1 MITEASVEG
10 LELLESLLKS
20 IKEMKRMA
28 NYCYSIETREE
39 VGKLLKV
46 LNDTKALL
54 TFLQDQNDGTIVY
67 VLEKLGRGDFKLSD
81 LLLKRET
88 TTQRDVP

>member
-20 IKEMKRMA
+20 IKEMKRMT

-46 LNDTKALL
+46 
-54 TFLQDQNDGTIVY
+54 I
-67 VLEKLGRGDFKLSD
+67 GDFRLSD

>member
-1 MITEASVEG
+1 MITEASIEG

-46 LNDTKALL
+46 
-54 TFLQDQNDGTIVY
+54 I
-67 VLEKLGRGDFKLSD
+67 GDFRLSD

>member
-46 LNDTKALL
+46 L
-54 TFLQDQNDGTIVY
+54 
-67 VLEKLGRGDFKLSD
+67 GDFKLSD

>member
-46 LNDTKALL
+46 
-54 TFLQDQNDGTIVY
+54 I
-67 VLEKLGRGDFKLSD
+67 GDFRLSD

>member
-28 NYCYSIETREE
+28 NCYYSIETREE
-39 VGKLLKV
+39 VGKFLKV
-46 LNDTKALL
+46 M
-54 TFLQDQNDGTIVY
+54 
-67 VLEKLGRGDFKLSD
+67 GDFRLSD

>member
-28 NYCYSIETREE
+28 NYCYSITYYQIIENIGNR
-39 VGKLLKV
+39 
-46 LNDTKALL
+46 N
-54 TFLQDQNDGTIVY
+54 
-67 VLEKLGRGDFKLSD
+67 
-81 LLLKRET
+81 
-88 TTQRDVP
+88 

>member
-1 MITEASVEG
+1 MITEVSVEG
-10 LELLESLLKS
+10 LELLEALLKS
-20 IKEMKRMA
+20 IKEMKRTA

-46 LNDTKALL
+46 M
-54 TFLQDQNDGTIVY
+54 
-67 VLEKLGRGDFKLSD
+67 GDFRLSN